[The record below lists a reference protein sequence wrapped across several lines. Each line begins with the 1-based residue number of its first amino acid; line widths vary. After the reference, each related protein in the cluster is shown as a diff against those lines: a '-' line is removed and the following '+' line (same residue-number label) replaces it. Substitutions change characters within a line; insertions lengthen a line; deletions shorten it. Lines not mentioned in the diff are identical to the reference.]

1 MNKRITYISTIL
13 MIVVAISG
21 CSMFNA
27 IKNISQLKFKLGTVN
42 NFQLNGISIS
52 NKSRLQDFNA
62 GDLFKL
68 TTAFASKKMP
78 VTFTLNVEAYNPN
91 ASTTTSTASDIVLV
105 SFPWRLLIDDVETI
119 TGSIGSPVTVP
130 VSKTIIVPI
139 QAELDLFKFFGEKG
153 YDKMINL
160 ALMLGGSGGSATNI
174 KLVAT
179 PTINSV
185 LGRMTYPG
193 EITIVNQEYR

>member
-1 MNKRITYISTIL
+1 
-13 MIVVAISG
+13 MIVVTISG

-27 IKNISQLKFKLGTVN
+27 IKNISQLKFKLGTVG

-52 NKSRLQDFNA
+52 NKSRLQDFNS
-62 GDLFKL
+62 GDLLKL

-130 VSKTIIVPI
+130 VSKTIIIPI
-139 QAELDLFKFFGEKG
+139 QAELDLFKFFGDKG
-153 YDKMINL
+153 YDKIINL
-160 ALMLGGSGGSATNI
+160 ALMLGGSNGSATNI

-193 EITIVNQEYR
+193 ELTIIDKE

>member
-1 MNKRITYISTIL
+1 MKKRIPYISAIL
-13 MIVVAISG
+13 MILVAISG
-21 CSMFNA
+21 CSVFNA
-27 IKNISQLKFKLGTVN
+27 IKNISQLKFKLGTVG

-62 GDLFKL
+62 GDLLKL

-91 ASTTTSTASDIVLV
+91 ASTSSTASDIVLV

-130 VSKTIIVPI
+130 VSKTIVIPI
-139 QAELDLFKFFGEKG
+139 EAQLDLFKFFGDKG

-185 LGRMTYPG
+185 LGRMNYPG
-193 EITIVNQEYR
+193 ELTIIDKEFR

>member
-13 MIVVAISG
+13 MIVVTISG

-27 IKNISQLKFKLGTVN
+27 IKNISQLKFKLGTVG

-52 NKSRLQDFNA
+52 NKSRLQDFNS
-62 GDLFKL
+62 GDLLKL

-130 VSKTIIVPI
+130 VSKTIIIPI
-139 QAELDLFKFFGEKG
+139 QAELDLFKFFGDKG
-153 YDKMINL
+153 YDKIINL
-160 ALMLGGSGGSATNI
+160 ALMLGGSNGSATNI

-193 EITIVNQEYR
+193 ELTIIDKEYR